1 MKSANLTREELY
13 DLVWEKPVSH
23 LAEELGAKP
32 SKLREYCIKS
42 EIPLPEQGHWSRVQF
57 GKEVTKTPL
66 PTTSGKELTEEIV
79 IEEKEIC
86 RAGPPIMFPGENEL
100 SFKVS
105 DRLIKPDAL
114 IVAAENGLKR
124 APWSKKDMHS
134 TERDQLPIRES
145 KSNIDRA
152 LRIMD
157 TLVKCWK
164 RRGYEITIQDGE
176 AYVHLRKVR
185 DRISLREISK
195 KLPKKGGYDV
205 QELEPTGQLAL
216 RVDWWG
222 GREWKDGRL
231 PLEDQILAILNHMEL
246 SARQLER
253 SWAEDAA
260 KREDQE
266 ALQNQKALIIKNQQA
281 EELAFKTLIADALR
295 WKELK
300 VLDEYLAE
308 LVAKQTHTPAFLEWL
323 NWAKQK
329 RISEDPSL
337 GFSIVNK
344 D

>member
-1 MKSANLTREELY
+1 MKSLNLTRKEIY

-23 LAEELGAKP
+23 LAEELGIKP
-32 SKLREYCIKS
+32 SELRGYCVKF

-66 PTTSGKELTEEIV
+66 PPASVNELSEEIV
-79 IEEKEIC
+79 IEEKEIYKVD
-86 RAGPPIMFPGENEL
+86 PPIMFPGENEL
-100 SFKVS
+100 SFKVP
-105 DRLIKPDAL
+105 DRLINPDPL
-114 IVAAENGLKR
+114 IVVAENGLKR
-124 APWSKKDMHS
+124 TPWSKKDMHS
-134 TERDQLPIRES
+134 TETDQLPIRVS
-145 KSNIDRA
+145 KSNIARA

-195 KLPKKGGYDV
+195 KLPKKGEYYV
-205 QELEPTGQLAL
+205 QELEPTGQLAF
-216 RVDWWG
+216 RMDWWG
-222 GREWKDGRL
+222 GKEWKDGRL

-253 SWAEDAA
+253 SWAEDAT
-260 KREDQE
+260 KKEEQE
-266 ALQNQKALIIKNQQA
+266 ALQNQKAFLMKNQQA
-281 EELAFKTLIADALR
+281 EESAFKTLIEDALR

-308 LVAKQTHTPAFLEWL
+308 LVGKQTHTSAFLEWL

-329 RISEDPSL
+329 RISEDPL
-337 GFSIVNK
+337 LNF
-344 D
+344 